1 MAKETSRSKPAVR
14 MPSSTRD
21 GASQSAAPK
30 KTPVYEPPLLTKFDK
45 LDKLIV
51 CGE

>member
-1 MAKETSRSKPAVR
+1 MRKETSRPKPAPR
-14 MPSSTRD
+14 ATSSTRE
-21 GASQSAAPK
+21 GAPPPATR